1 MKKILSFASVIAVAA
16 VLASCSATTPL
27 AVSAAPIGNKTG
39 VSKCNV
45 FMGIQLNKNFGIA
58 DAAKNGGIKGSV
70 AIADLKVT
78 NYVLFV
84 KKEIIVHGN

>member
-1 MKKILSFASVIAVAA
+1 MKKVLSFASFIAVAA
-16 VLASCSATTPL
+16 ILASCSATTPL
-27 AVSAAPIGNKTG
+27 AVSAAPIGNKVG

-45 FMGIQLNKNFGIA
+45 FLGMQFNKNFGIA